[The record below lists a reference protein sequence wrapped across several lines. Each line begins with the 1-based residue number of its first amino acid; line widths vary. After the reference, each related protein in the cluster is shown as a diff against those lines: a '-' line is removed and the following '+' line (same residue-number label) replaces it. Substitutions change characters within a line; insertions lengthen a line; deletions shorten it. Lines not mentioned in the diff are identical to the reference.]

1 MLWCL
6 CPSFFSF
13 LHSCS
18 SFFWD
23 KYWLY
28 LDLALWAA
36 NTMSWVMSTLVTPI
50 TCRMWSLLILLAT
63 NVYSCWFSTTNSLFT
78 EKLIHV
84 KPVHVTTAMSSQ
96 PQTTD
101 HAVGQLTAILLQRK
115 VSRQSFSKLKFSNSL
130 LPAVYIKSANYC
142 MILSQ
147 TVSFTKLASTQAD
160 NKRFIT
166 VLQRPG
172 VAAMLWGS
180 KHDSVRATGY
190 LRGGFWT
197 SFLHTAIS
205 TDYASGLNPSM
216 SLSLTFFFL
225 TVPKLN
231 DQY

>member
-1 MLWCL
+1 MSNVNIGDTNHLQNVIFADPSSNQCL
-6 CPSFFSF
+6 
-13 LHSCS
+13 L
-18 SFFWD
+18 
-23 KYWLY
+23 
-28 LDLALWAA
+28 
-36 NTMSWVMSTLVTPI
+36 
-50 TCRMWSLLILLAT
+50 LLIFNNQFSVHRETHSREACPCDNS
-63 NVYSCWFSTTNSLFT
+63 NVIS
-78 EKLIHV
+78 
-84 KPVHVTTAMSSQ
+84 
-96 PQTTD
+96 TTD
-101 HAVGQLTAILLQRK
+101 HRPRCWTINGQRK